1 MFRHRF
7 SPHNDNAMNVDLD
20 SKFLKDQSPDDDEN
34 KKHPL
39 SLSYIPCR
47 QL

>member
-20 SKFLKDQSPDDDEN
+20 SNFLKDQSPDDEQETSSTFT
-34 KKHPL
+34 KLTVPL
-39 SLSYIPCR
+39 
-47 QL
+47 